1 MAESFFPAEENNQR
15 SWYTS
20 GLAGIASGLI
30 KVPEGVFSL
39 GAELI
44 DLGFDTNTAADIEQ
58 IFDKLNPFEEVAAE
72 RGIGKLTEAL
82 VSIGVPG
89 AQGFKLGSKL
99 ADKYFKAKK
108 AGTAISSGSKNLVRS
123 KQEAERLNE
132 TLGYKRFAAG
142 AIGGAAGEAFV
153 ADVEEIGS
161 FGDLFDR
168 GPTQLDSFALEGGRE
183 DATRKLMNR
192 IKFGSEAL
200 FVTPVV
206 AGVGKGAKALATKGK
221 DLAYSNSRIERY
233 LGKLASAFTPEGTL
247 TKALFGSQRVMQGFR
262 EADLNRATELVKNL
276 DRSVSR
282 AFPQMQ
288 KVLDRSL
295 TIKDKEKFYNEINE
309 LILDGDLT
317 KLTNGKKIDEFVEKL
332 SKKGVDKKTSSEIVK
347 TIDEARTSFS
357 NLIETTGKFNAPEL
371 KNILQERIK
380 TSMKNTYKI
389 FEINPV
395 LGVLGRYRPTN
406 ESMEGAINFFRKQIA
421 DGNPDVKYDPNTL
434 QYYEDAKFIV
444 DKILDDGIKA
454 KKRTRGIPDIGYL
467 NRTLEDLPGSK
478 FINEIIETTGEP
490 PAVIKKLL
498 GEMSDPRYSI
508 FNSITELSGM
518 ARTSAMFKE
527 MFDTNVAAQELGE
540 RGSFWKSS
548 NEAKKA
554 TNGKV
559 EIVKVSDE
567 LGGMSQFKSGN
578 IENPLGIL
586 YTTRDIAEGLKR
598 ANGLTEGYFTAAVKG
613 KEGATVAEKGASFLY
628 RNLVLFPKATAQLA
642 KTVLSIPTHLRNL
655 ISAGAFASANGILFE
670 GLLNPKLLGDSFRK
684 GWNISGVG
692 NIKATRFDDPGFEKA
707 YRELLELGIVNSQTQ
722 IGDLKNLLRDVNFG
736 DKLTDLD
743 SMLSPMM
750 SRLKKIP
757 EYLQGKYVAEDDFWK
772 ITNYFVELERRNN
785 AYQRAGINKS
795 IDELKKE
802 AADIVRNT
810 VPNYS
815 YVGDFVRT
823 ARLLPVGNF
832 MSFPSEMIRTTVNI
846 GEQAIKEMKHIPA
859 PGVTVRGPDV
869 SPVVMEV
876 LKDGT
881 TRTVANNNPMYRI
894 GTTRITGMAFTL
906 GAVPTMFVEGAKAL
920 YNVTEDEL
928 KALRQFVPDWSKN
941 STLIPI
947 KDPKTGELK
956 YVDFSHSNAY
966 DLMSRPFRTLSNEI
980 ISGVRDGDTILKGFV
995 RGAEEA
1001 ITEIASP
1008 FIDESIWTEAAA
1020 DISLYPLLP
1029 GRGGRTR
1036 DGTVLYTDQTPI
1048 GDRAY
1053 IKMRHLLKAIDPS
1066 LQKYGR
1072 IIQAATKTPTKTGE
1086 QLELNDEIAGIV
1098 GFRPITV
1105 DPIKSMGFKIAEYQ
1119 RGIREARR
1127 EFTGGFFGLL
1137 RGGPIDPNDVI
1148 TRFYE
1153 SNKARFNVQK
1163 EMNKNIN
1170 AAQILGTS
1178 ANRLRKEFRDRQLS
1192 NETFSNLERGRF
1204 ESYYPSQDIQLR
1216 FREIAQDLGTFD
1228 VFKQVLPN
1236 LNLMRRDMNRLSLR
1250 GVFEKNIE
1258 PQKFA
1263 KGGSVYTA
1271 TLSETYEGG
1280 INLNDYLINTNPMDP
1295 VASPNTQVLNT
1306 PMPNPQVIQP
1316 QPMAQ
1321 APGNLNQGLT
1331 NTENALLSEEEKQIR
1346 LRQRGLA

>member
-1 MAESFFPAEENNQR
+1 MALQPLLPPEENNER
-15 SWYTS
+15 SWYTA
-20 GLAGIASGLI
+20 GLAGIASGII

-44 DLGFDTNTAADIEQ
+44 DLGFDTNTAASVEEF
-58 IFDKLNPFEEVAAE
+58 FDKLNPFEEVAAE

-82 VSIGVPG
+82 VSIGIPG
-89 AQGFKLGSKL
+89 AQGFKVGSSL
-99 ADKYFKAKK
+99 ANKYFQAKK
-108 AGTAISSGSKNLVRS
+108 AGTAISSGSKNLVRA
-123 KQEAERLNE
+123 KQEADRLNE
-132 TLGYKRFAAG
+132 GLGYKRFAAG
-142 AIGGAAGEAFV
+142 AVGGAVGEAFV

-168 GPTQLDSFALEGGRE
+168 GPTRLDTYALEGGRE

-200 FVTPVV
+200 FVTPFV
-206 AGVGKGAKALATKGK
+206 AGAGKGAKALATKGK

-233 LGKLASAFTPEGTL
+233 LSKAAEAFTPEGAL
-247 TKALFGSQRVMQGFR
+247 TKALFGSQRVMEGFR
-262 EADLNRATELVKNL
+262 AADLNRASELVKDL
-276 DRSVSR
+276 DRSVSK

-295 TIKDKEKFYNEINE
+295 TVKDKEKFYNEINE

-317 KLTNGKKIDEFVEKL
+317 QLSDPKKVDAFVANL
-332 SKKGVDKKTSSEIVK
+332 SKKGVDKETAQKIVK
-347 TIDEARTSFS
+347 TIDESREVFG
-357 NLIETTGKFNAPEL
+357 NLMETTGKFNAPEL
-371 KNILQERIK
+371 KDILKERIK
-380 TSMKNTYKI
+380 TSVKNTYKI

-395 LGVLGRYRPTN
+395 LGVFGRYRPTN
-406 ESMEGAINFFRKQIA
+406 DSMEQAINFFRKQIA
-421 DGNPDVKYDPNTL
+421 DNNPDVKYNPDSL

-467 NRTLEDLPGSK
+467 NKTLEDLPGGK
-478 FINEIIETTGEP
+478 FVNEIIEKTGEP

-508 FNSITELSGM
+508 FNAITELSGM

-527 MFDTNVAAQELGE
+527 MFETNEAAQKLGE
-540 RGSFWKSS
+540 RGSFWKSAD
-548 NEAKKA
+548 EAKKA
-554 TNGKV
+554 TNNKAD
-559 EIVKVSDE
+559 IVKVGDE
-567 LGGMSQFKSGN
+567 LGGMSQFKAGN
-578 IENPLGIL
+578 IENPLAPL
-586 YTTRDIAEGLKR
+586 YTTRDIADALKR

-613 KEGATVAEKGASFLY
+613 REGATVAEKGASFLY

-670 GLLNPKLLGDSFRK
+670 GLLDPKLLGNSFRK
-684 GWNISGVG
+684 GWQISGVG
-692 NIKATRFDDPGFEKA
+692 NIKNTRFKDADFEKA

-785 AYQRAGINKS
+785 AYKKAGITKS
-795 IDELKKE
+795 VDELKQE
-802 AADIVRNT
+802 AASIVRNT

-846 GEQAIKEMKHIPA
+846 GEQAIKEMKHSKPTI
-859 PGVTVRGPDV
+859 GSNVTPY
-869 SPVVMEV
+869 V
-876 LKDGT
+876 LERESGLMVKND
-881 TRTVANNNPMYRI
+881 NPMYRI
-894 GTTRITGMAFTL
+894 GATRAAGMAFTL

-920 YNVTEDEL
+920 YDVTEDEL
-928 KALRQFVPDWSKN
+928 KALRQFVPDWSRN

-947 KDPKTGELK
+947 KDPNTGELS
-956 YVDFSHSNAY
+956 YIDFSHSNAY
-966 DLMSRPFRTLSNEI
+966 DLLARPFRTLSNEI
-980 ISGVRDGDTILKGFV
+980 ISGVNDGDTILSGFV

-1001 ITEIASP
+1001 VKEIASP

-1036 DGTVLYTDQTPI
+1036 DGRILYTDQTPL
-1048 GDRAY
+1048 GDRMY

-1072 IIQAATKTPTKTGE
+1072 VIQAATQTPTKSGQ
-1086 QLELNDEIAGIV
+1086 QLELNDELAGLV
-1098 GFRPITV
+1098 GFRPIAV
-1105 DPIKSMGFKIAEYQ
+1105 DPLRTMGFKIAEYQ

-1127 EFTGGFFGLL
+1127 EFTGGYFGLL

-1148 TRFYE
+1148 RRFYE

-1163 EMNKNIN
+1163 EMYKNIN
-1170 AAQILGTS
+1170 AAQILGESPT
-1178 ANRLRKEFRDRQLS
+1178 RLRNEFRDRQLS
-1192 NETFSNLERGRF
+1192 NQTFTNLQRGKF
-1204 ESYYPSQDIQLR
+1204 ESYFPSADIQER
-1216 FREIAQDLGTFD
+1216 FREIARDLGTFD
-1228 VFKQVLPN
+1228 VFKQVLPV
-1236 LNLMRRDMNRLSLR
+1236 LRSMTRDMRRLRLD
-1250 GVFEKNIE
+1250 GVFEKNVDVQE
-1258 PQKFA
+1258 FA
-1263 KGGSVYTA
+1263 EGGAAYTP
-1271 TLSETYEGG
+1271 TLAETYGGG
-1280 INLNDYLINTNPMDP
+1280 IDLNDYLIDTSPMGP
-1295 VASPNTQVLNT
+1295 VALPEQ
-1306 PMPNPQVIQP
+1306 PMPSPQVIQP
-1316 QPMAQ
+1316 MPQVTGTM
-1321 APGNLNQGLT
+1321 NQGLT
-1331 NTENALLSEEEKQIR
+1331 PTENALLSEEEKQIR
-1346 LRQRGLA
+1346 LRQRGLV

>member
-1 MAESFFPAEENNQR
+1 MAESLFPAEENNSR
-15 SWYTS
+15 SWYTA
-20 GLAGIASGLI
+20 GLAGIVSGAI

-44 DLGFDTNTAADIEQ
+44 DLGFDTNTAADVEQ
-58 IFDKLNPFEEVAAE
+58 FFDTLNPFEEIAAE

-89 AQGFKLGSKL
+89 TQGFKLGSSL
-99 ADKYFKAKK
+99 ANKYFRAKK
-108 AGTAISSGSKNLVRS
+108 AGKSISSGSKNLVRS
-123 KQEAERLNE
+123 KQEADRLNE

-168 GPTQLDSFALEGGRE
+168 GPTQLDTFSLEGGRE

-200 FVTPVV
+200 FVTPFV
-206 AGVGKGAKALATKGK
+206 AGAGKGAKALATKGK
-221 DLAYSNSRIERY
+221 DLAYSNSRVERW
-233 LGKLASAFTPEGTL
+233 LGKVADAFTPEGGL
-247 TKALFGSQRVMQGFR
+247 SKAVFGSQRVMEGFR
-262 EADLNRATELVKNL
+262 GADLNRATELVKDL

-295 TIKDKEKFYNEINE
+295 NVKEKEQFYNEINE
-309 LILDGDLT
+309 LILDGDIS
-317 KLTNGKKIDEFVEKL
+317 KLSDPKKVDKFVESL
-332 SKKGVDKKTSSEIVK
+332 RKKGVDEETASNIVK
-347 TIDEARTSFS
+347 TIDDSRTAFA
-357 NLIETTGKFNAPEL
+357 NLLETTGNLNAPEL
-371 KNILQERIK
+371 KDILKERIK
-380 TSMKNTYKI
+380 STVKNTYKI

-395 LGVLGRYRPTN
+395 LGVFGRYRPTD
-406 ESMEGAINFFRKQIA
+406 ESMENAINFFRKQIA
-421 DGNPDVKYDPNTL
+421 DNNKDVPYDQNSL

-454 KKRTRGIPDIGYL
+454 KKRTRGLPDINYL
-467 NRTLEDLPGSK
+467 NKTLDDQPGGAFVK
-478 FINEIIETTGEP
+478 DIIEKTGAP
-490 PAVIKKLL
+490 PPVIKKLL

-508 FNSITELSGM
+508 FNAITELSGM

-527 MFDTNVAAQELGE
+527 MFETNEAAQKLGQ
-540 RGSFWKSS
+540 RGSFWKSAD
-548 NEAKKA
+548 EAKKA
-554 TNGKV
+554 TNQQAD
-559 EIVKVSDE
+559 IVRVGDE
-567 LGGMSQFKSGN
+567 LGGMTQFKAGN
-578 IENPLGIL
+578 IENPLEPL
-586 YTTRDIAEGLKR
+586 YTTRDIADALKR

-613 KEGATVAEKGASFLY
+613 KEGATIAEKGASFLY

-655 ISAGAFASANGILFE
+655 ISAGAFAGANGILFE
-670 GLLNPKLLGDSFRK
+670 GLLDPKLLGNSFRK

-692 NIKATRFDDPGFEKA
+692 NLKATRFDDPTFEKA

-750 SRLKKIP
+750 SKLKKIP

-785 AYQRAGINKS
+785 AYKKAGITKS
-795 IDELKKE
+795 VDELKQE
-802 AADIVRNT
+802 AASIVRNT

-846 GEQAIKEMKHIPA
+846 GEQAVREMKHSKATI
-859 PGVTVRGPDV
+859 GSNVTPY
-869 SPVVMEV
+869 V
-876 LKDGT
+876 LEKETGLMVKND
-881 TRTVANNNPMYRI
+881 NPMYRI
-894 GTTRITGMAFTL
+894 GATRAAGMAFTL

-920 YNVTEDEL
+920 YDVTEDEI

-941 STLIPI
+941 STLIPSRNS
-947 KDPKTGELK
+947 DTGELE
-956 YVDFSHSNAY
+956 YMDFSHSNAY

-980 ISGVRDGDTILKGFV
+980 ISGVNDGDTILKGFI

-1001 ITEIASP
+1001 VSEIASP

-1036 DGTVLYTDQTPI
+1036 DGRVLYTDQTPL
-1048 GDRAY
+1048 GDRMY

-1072 IIQAATKTPTKTGE
+1072 VLQAATKTPTKTGE
-1086 QLELNDEIAGIV
+1086 QLELSNELAGLA
-1098 GFRPITV
+1098 GFRSTKVNPL
-1105 DPIKSMGFKIAEYQ
+1105 KSMGFKIAEYQ
-1119 RGIREARR
+1119 RGIRESRR
-1127 EFTGGFFGLL
+1127 EFTGGYFGLL
-1137 RGGPIDPNDVI
+1137 RGGPIDANDVI

-1163 EMNKNIN
+1163 EMHKNIN
-1170 AAQILGTS
+1170 AAQILGES
-1178 ANRLRKEFRDRQLS
+1178 SPRLRREFRDRQLS
-1192 NETFSNLERGRF
+1192 SKTFTNLERGRF
-1204 ESYYPSQDIQLR
+1204 ESYFPSDDIRER
-1216 FREIAQDLGTFD
+1216 FSEIARDLGTFD
-1228 VFKQVLPN
+1228 VFKQVLPT
-1236 LNLMRRDMNRLSLR
+1236 LRAMTRDMNRLQLS

-1258 PQKFA
+1258 PQEFSE
-1263 KGGSVYTA
+1263 GGLVYTP
-1271 TLSETYEGG
+1271 TLAETYGGG
-1280 INLNDYLINTNPMDP
+1280 IDLNDYLIDTNPLGP
-1295 VASPNTQVLNT
+1295 AALPQQ
-1306 PMPNPQVIQP
+1306 PMPNPQVVQP

-1321 APGNLNQGLT
+1321 APGIMNQGLT
-1331 NTENALLSEEEKQIR
+1331 ATENALLSEEEKQIR

>member
-1 MAESFFPAEENNQR
+1 MAESFFPAEENNER
-15 SWYTS
+15 SWYTA

-58 IFDKLNPFEEVAAE
+58 VFDTLNPFEEVAAE

-89 AQGFKLGSKL
+89 AQGFKLGSSL
-99 ADKYFKAKK
+99 ANKYFQAKK
-108 AGTAISSGSKNLVRS
+108 AGTAISSGSKNLVKA
-123 KQEAERLNE
+123 KQEADRLNE

-168 GPTQLDSFALEGGRE
+168 GPTQLDSCALEGGRE

-233 LGKLASAFTPEGTL
+233 LSKVAEAFTPEGAL
-247 TKALFGSQRVMQGFR
+247 TKALFGSQRVMEGFR
-262 EADLNRATELVKNL
+262 AADLNRATELVKTL

-295 TIKDKEKFYNEINE
+295 TIKEKEKFYNEINE

-317 KLTNGKKIDEFVEKL
+317 KLTDGKTVDQFVKKLNKKGIDE
-332 SKKGVDKKTSSEIVK
+332 KTSTEIVK
-347 TIDEARTSFS
+347 TIDEARTAFA
-357 NLIETTGKFNAPEL
+357 NLMETTGKFNAPEL

-389 FEINPV
+389 FETNPV

-406 ESMEGAINFFRKQIA
+406 ESMEEAINFFRKQIA
-421 DGNPDVKYDPNTL
+421 DSNPDVKYDPNTL

-467 NRTLEDLPGSK
+467 NRTLEDLPGGK
-478 FINEIIETTGEP
+478 FVNEIIETTGEP

-508 FNSITELSGM
+508 FNAITELSGM

-527 MFDTNVAAQELGE
+527 MFDTNAAAQQLGE
-540 RGSFWKSS
+540 RGSFWKSVD
-548 NEAKKA
+548 EAKKA
-554 TNGKV
+554 TNQKA

-578 IENPLGIL
+578 IENPLGTL
-586 YTTRDIAEGLKR
+586 YTTRDIADGLKR

-670 GLLNPKLLGDSFRK
+670 GLLDPKLLGNSFRK

-743 SMLSPMM
+743 SMISPMM

-772 ITNYFVELERRNN
+772 ITNYFVELERRQN
-785 AYQRAGINKS
+785 AYKKANIVKD
-795 IDELKKE
+795 IDDLKKE
-802 AADIVRNT
+802 AASIVRNT

-846 GEQAIKEMKHIPA
+846 GEQAIREMKHSKPTI
-859 PGVTVRGPDV
+859 GSNVTPYVIERETGRMVKND
-869 SPVVMEV
+869 
-876 LKDGT
+876 
-881 TRTVANNNPMYRI
+881 NPMYGI
-894 GTTRITGMAFTL
+894 GFTRASGMAFTL

-920 YNVTEDEL
+920 YDVTEDEL

-947 KDPKTGELK
+947 KDPETGELK

-966 DLMSRPFRTLSNEI
+966 DLMARPFRTLSNEI
-980 ISGVRDGDTILKGFV
+980 ISGVNDGDTILKGFV

-1001 ITEIASP
+1001 VTEIASP

-1036 DGTVLYTDQTPI
+1036 DGRVLYTDQTPL
-1048 GDRAY
+1048 GDRTY

-1086 QLELNDEIAGIV
+1086 QLELTDEIAGII

-1105 DPIKSMGFKIAEYQ
+1105 DPVKSMGFKIAEYQ

-1127 EFTGGFFGLL
+1127 EFTGGYFGLL
-1137 RGGPIDPNDVI
+1137 RGGPIAPNDVI

-1163 EMNKNIN
+1163 EMYKNIN

-1178 ANRLRKEFRDRQLS
+1178 SNRLRTEFRDRQLS

-1204 ESYYPSQDIQLR
+1204 ESYFPSEDIQLR

-1228 VFKQVLPN
+1228 VFKQVLPT
-1236 LNLMRRDMNRLSLR
+1236 LNQMRRDMNRLPLG

-1258 PQKFA
+1258 PQEFA
-1263 KGGSVYTA
+1263 EGGSAYTP
-1271 TLSETYEGG
+1271 TLAEIYGGG
-1280 INLNDYLINTNPMDP
+1280 IDLNDYLIDTNPLGP
-1295 VASPNTQVLNT
+1295 AALPEQ
-1306 PMPNPQVIQP
+1306 PMPSPQVVQP
-1316 QPMAQ
+1316 QPMVQ
-1321 APGNLNQGLT
+1321 APGLMNQGLT
-1331 NTENALLSEEEKQIR
+1331 ATENALLSEEEKQIR

>member
-1 MAESFFPAEENNQR
+1 MAESFFPAEENNER

-44 DLGFDTNTAADIEQ
+44 DLGFDTNTAADVEQ
-58 IFDKLNPFEEVAAE
+58 FFDKLNPFEEVAAE

-82 VSIGVPG
+82 VSIGIPG
-89 AQGFKLGSKL
+89 AQGFKLGSSL
-99 ADKYFKAKK
+99 ANKYFQAKK
-108 AGTAISSGSKNLVRS
+108 AGTAISSGSKNLVRA
-123 KQEAERLNE
+123 KQEADRLNE
-132 TLGYKRFAAG
+132 GLGIKRFAAG
-142 AIGGAAGEAFV
+142 AVGGAAGEAFV

-168 GPTQLDSFALEGGRE
+168 GPTQLDTYALEGGRE

-192 IKFGSEAL
+192 LKFGSEAL
-200 FVTPVV
+200 LVTPFV

-233 LGKLASAFTPEGTL
+233 LSKVAEAFTPEGAL
-247 TKALFGSQRVMQGFR
+247 TKAVFGSQRVMEGFR
-262 EADLNRATELVKNL
+262 AADLNRATELVKTL

-282 AFPQMQ
+282 TFPQMQ

-295 TIKDKEKFYNEINE
+295 TIKEKEKFYNEINE

-317 KLTNGKKIDEFVEKL
+317 KLTDGKKVDQFVESL
-332 SKKGVDKKTSSEIVK
+332 SKKGVDEKTSSEIVK
-347 TIDEARTSFS
+347 TIDEARTAFS
-357 NLIETTGKFNAPEL
+357 NLMETTGKFNAPEL

-380 TSMKNTYKI
+380 TSIKNTYKI
-389 FEINPV
+389 FETNPV
-395 LGVLGRYRPTN
+395 LGVFGRYRPTN
-406 ESMEGAINFFRKQIA
+406 DSMEQAINFFRKQIA
-421 DGNPDVKYDPNTL
+421 DNNKDVPYNPDSL

-467 NRTLEDLPGSK
+467 NKTLEDLPGGK
-478 FINEIIETTGEP
+478 FVNEIIEKTGEP

-508 FNSITELSGM
+508 FNAITELSGM

-527 MFDTNVAAQELGE
+527 MFDANEAAQKLGE
-540 RGSFWKSS
+540 RGSFWKSAD
-548 NEAKKA
+548 EAKKA
-554 TNGKV
+554 TNNQAD
-559 EIVKVSDE
+559 IVKVGDE

-578 IENPLGIL
+578 IENPLAPL
-586 YTTRDIAEGLKR
+586 YTTRDIADSLKR

-670 GLLNPKLLGDSFRK
+670 GLLDPKLLGNSFRK
-684 GWNISGVG
+684 GWQISGVG
-692 NIKATRFDDPGFEKA
+692 NIKNTRFKDADFEKA

-785 AYQRAGINKS
+785 AYKKAGITKS
-795 IDELKKE
+795 VDELKQE
-802 AADIVRNT
+802 AASIVRNT

-846 GEQAIKEMKHIPA
+846 GEQAIKEMKHSKPTI
-859 PGVTVRGPDV
+859 GSNVTPY
-869 SPVVMEV
+869 V
-876 LKDGT
+876 LERESGLMVKND
-881 TRTVANNNPMYRI
+881 NPMYRI
-894 GTTRITGMAFTL
+894 GATRAAGMAFTL

-920 YNVTEDEL
+920 YDVTEDEL

-941 STLIPI
+941 STLIPV
-947 KDPKTGELK
+947 KNTSTGELS
-956 YVDFSHSNAY
+956 YIDFSHSNAY
-966 DLMSRPFRTLSNEI
+966 DLLARPFRTLSNEI
-980 ISGVRDGDTILKGFV
+980 ISGVNDGDTILKGFIA
-995 RGAEEA
+995 GAEEA
-1001 ITEIASP
+1001 VTEIASP

-1036 DGTVLYTDQTPI
+1036 DGRVLYTDQTPL
-1048 GDRAY
+1048 GDRMY

-1072 IIQAATKTPTKTGE
+1072 VIQAATQTPTKSGQ
-1086 QLELNDEIAGIV
+1086 QLELNDELAGLV
-1098 GFRPITV
+1098 GFRPIAV
-1105 DPIKSMGFKIAEYQ
+1105 DPLRTMGFKIAEYQ

-1127 EFTGGFFGLL
+1127 EFTGGYFGLL

-1148 TRFYE
+1148 RRFYE

-1163 EMNKNIN
+1163 EMYKNIN
-1170 AAQILGTS
+1170 AAQILGTAS
-1178 ANRLRKEFRDRQLS
+1178 NRLRTEFKDRQLS
-1192 NETFSNLERGRF
+1192 SQTFTNLERGRF
-1204 ESYYPSQDIQLR
+1204 DSYFPSQDIQER
-1216 FREIAQDLGTFD
+1216 FREIARDLGTFD
-1228 VFKQVLPN
+1228 VFKQVLPT
-1236 LNLMRRDMNRLSLR
+1236 LNVMRRDMNRLSLS
-1250 GVFEKNIE
+1250 GTFEKNIE
-1258 PQKFA
+1258 PQTFA
-1263 KGGSVYTA
+1263 EGGAAYTP
-1271 TLSETYEGG
+1271 TLAETYGGG
-1280 INLNDYLINTNPMDP
+1280 IDLNDYLIDTSPMGP
-1295 VASPNTQVLNT
+1295 AALPQQ
-1306 PMPNPQVIQP
+1306 PMPSPQVIQP
-1316 QPMAQ
+1316 QPMVQ
-1321 APGNLNQGLT
+1321 APGNMNQGLT
-1331 NTENALLSEEEKQIR
+1331 PTENALLSEEEKQIR
-1346 LRQRGLA
+1346 LRQRGLV